1 MAALTDEM
9 LRAVKGELDAQAV
22 YREVKQSGDFA
33 GFARRFMHSDDGR
46 VERNAFWVLTKAT
59 DQELSQLQGMLGEL
73 IDLALKTEHSAV
85 RRLSLN
91 IIERLKMEE
100 DDLRTDFL
108 DFCLEHMADVD
119 ELPGIQSIS
128 MKLAY
133 RMCKF
138 YPELLAEF
146 KATLESMEPDYF
158 KPAVNCVRNRIL
170 NGKLK

>member
-1 MAALTDEM
+1 MEELTDDKV
-9 LRAVKGELDAQAV
+9 RAIFGEIDAQAA
-22 YREVKQSGDFA
+22 YREVRRSGDFV
-33 GFARRFMHSDDGR
+33 GFTRQFMHSDDER
-46 VERNAFWVLTKAT
+46 VARNAFWTLTKAT
-59 DQELSQLQGMLGEL
+59 DKELSQLQPILNEL
-73 IDLALKTEHSAV
+73 MDLALTTTSSSV

-91 IIERLKMEE
+91 IIERLEMKE

-108 DFCLEHMADVD
+108 DFCLEHMADAD

-146 KATLESMEPDYF
+146 KATLESMEPEFF

-170 NGKLK
+170 TGKLK

>member
-1 MAALTDEM
+1 MIEINDDNI
-9 LRAVKGELDAQAV
+9 RAVKNEVDAQAV
-22 YREVKQSGDFA
+22 YREVKQTGDFA

-46 VERNAFWVLTKAT
+46 VARNAFWVLTKAT
-59 DQELSQLQGMLGEL
+59 DQELSQLQSMLHEL
-73 IDLALKTEHSAV
+73 MDLALKTEHSAV

-91 IIERLKMEE
+91 IIERLEMKE

-138 YPELLAEF
+138 YPELMDEF
-146 KATLESMEPDYF
+146 KVTLESMETEYY
-158 KPAVNCVRNRIL
+158 KPAVNCVRSRIL
-170 NGKLK
+170 RGKLS

>member
-1 MAALTDEM
+1 MEISAENI
-9 LRAVKGELDAQAV
+9 RVVKGELDAQAV
-22 YREVKQSGDFA
+22 YREVKQTGDFL
-33 GFARRFMHSDDGR
+33 GFTRQFMHSDDER
-46 VERNAFWVLTKAT
+46 VARNAFWSLTKAT
-59 DQELSQLQGMLGEL
+59 DKELSQLQPILNDL
-73 IDLALKTEHSAV
+73 IDLALTTPSSSV

-91 IIERLKMEE
+91 IIERLEMKE

-108 DFCLEHMADVD
+108 DFCLEHMADTD

-146 KATLESMEPDYF
+146 KTTLESMEPDFF

-170 NGKLK
+170 NGKL

>member
-1 MAALTDEM
+1 MTDEM

-22 YREVKQSGDFA
+22 YREVKQTGDFA
-33 GFARRFMHSDDGR
+33 DFARRFMHSDDGR
-46 VERNAFWVLTKAT
+46 VARNAFWVLTKAS
-59 DQELSQLQGMLGEL
+59 DKELSQLQPILNDC
-73 IDLALKTEHSAV
+73 IDLALTTPSSSV

-100 DDLRTDFL
+100 EDLRTDFL
-108 DFCLEHMADVD
+108 DFCLEHMADTD

-138 YPELLAEF
+138 YPELMDEF
-146 KATLESMEPDYF
+146 KVTLESMETEYY
-158 KPAVNCVRNRIL
+158 KPAVNCVRSRIL
-170 NGKLK
+170 RGKL

>member
-1 MAALTDEM
+1 MEISSEILF
-9 LRAVKGELDAQAV
+9 AVKNEVDAQAV
-22 YREVKQSGDFA
+22 YREIKRTGDFL
-33 GFARRFMHSDDGR
+33 GFIRQYMHSDDER
-46 VERNAFWVLTKAT
+46 VARNAFWSLTKAT
-59 DQELSQLQGMLGEL
+59 DKELSQLQPILNEL
-73 IDLALKTEHSAV
+73 IDLALTTTSSSV
-85 RRLSLN
+85 CRLSLN

-108 DFCLEHMADVD
+108 DFCLEHMADAD

-146 KATLESMEPDYF
+146 KATLESMEPEFF
-158 KPAVNCVRNRIL
+158 KPAVNCVRNKIL
-170 NGKLK
+170 RGRLK

>member
-1 MAALTDEM
+1 MAELTDDKV
-9 LRAVKGELDAQAV
+9 RAIFGEIDAQTA
-22 YREVKQSGDFA
+22 YWEVKRTGDFL
-33 GFARRFMHSDDGR
+33 GFTRQFMHSDDER
-46 VERNAFWVLTKAT
+46 VARNAFWTLTKAT
-59 DQELSQLQGMLGEL
+59 DQELSQLQPILNDLM
-73 IDLALKTEHSAV
+73 DLALTTPSSSV

-91 IIERLKMEE
+91 IIERLDMKE

-138 YPELLAEF
+138 YPELLGEF
-146 KATLESMEPDYF
+146 KATLESMETDFF

-170 NGKLK
+170 IGKLK

>member
-1 MAALTDEM
+1 MEISSEILFAI
-9 LRAVKGELDAQAV
+9 KNELDAQAV
-22 YREVKQSGDFA
+22 YREIKRTGDFL
-33 GFARRFMHSDDGR
+33 GFIRQYMHSDDER
-46 VERNAFWVLTKAT
+46 VARNAFWSLTKAT
-59 DQELSQLQGMLGEL
+59 DKELSQLQTILNEL
-73 IDLALKTEHSAV
+73 MDLALTTPSSSV

-91 IIERLKMEE
+91 IIERLKMGE

-108 DFCLEHMADVD
+108 DFCLEHMADAD

-146 KATLESMEPDYF
+146 KATLESMEPEFF
-158 KPAVNCVRNRIL
+158 KPAVNCVRNKIL
-170 NGKLK
+170 RGRLK

>member
-1 MAALTDEM
+1 MASLTNDRV
-9 LRAVKGELDAQAV
+9 RAVFGELDAQAV
-22 YREVKQSGDFA
+22 YREIKQTGDFV
-33 GFARRFMHSDDGR
+33 GFTRRFMHSDDER
-46 VERNAFWVLTKAT
+46 VARNAFWALTKAT
-59 DQELSQLQGMLGEL
+59 DKELSQLQVILNEL
-73 IDLALKTEHSAV
+73 TDLALTTTSSSV

-91 IIERLKMEE
+91 IIERLKIEE

-138 YPELLAEF
+138 YPELMDEF
-146 KATLESMEPDYF
+146 KVTLESMETSYY
-158 KPAVNCVRNRIL
+158 KPAVNCVRNRIM

>member
-1 MAALTDEM
+1 MEINAEII
-9 LRAVKGELDAQAV
+9 RAVKNEVDAQAV
-22 YREVKQSGDFA
+22 YREIKRTGDFV
-33 GFARRFMHSDDGR
+33 GFACRFMHSEDER
-46 VERNAFWVLTKAT
+46 VARNAFWTLTKAT
-59 DQELSQLQGMLGEL
+59 DKELSQLQSILKEL
-73 IDLALKTEHSAV
+73 IDLALTTSSSSV

-91 IIERLKMEE
+91 IIERLEMKE
-100 DDLRTDFL
+100 DDLRSDFL
-108 DFCLEHMADVD
+108 DFCLEHMADAD

-146 KATLESMEPDYF
+146 KATLESMEPEFF

>member
-1 MAALTDEM
+1 MEISAENI
-9 LRAVKGELDAQAV
+9 RVVKGELDAQAV
-22 YREVKQSGDFA
+22 YREVKQKGDFL
-33 GFARRFMHSDDGR
+33 GFTRQFMHSDDER
-46 VERNAFWVLTKAT
+46 VARNAFWILTKAT
-59 DQELSQLQGMLGEL
+59 DQELSQLQPILDDLME
-73 IDLALKTEHSAV
+73 LALNTTSSSV

-91 IIERLKMEE
+91 IIERLEMKE

-108 DFCLEHMADVD
+108 DFCLEHMADTD

-146 KATLESMEPDYF
+146 KATLESMEPDFF

-170 NGKLK
+170 NGKL

>member
-1 MAALTDEM
+1 MEINAENI
-9 LRAVKGELDAQAV
+9 RVVKNEVDAQAV
-22 YREVKQSGDFA
+22 YREIKRTGDFV
-33 GFARRFMHSDDGR
+33 GFARRFMHSDDAR
-46 VERNAFWVLTKAT
+46 VARNAFWCLTKAT
-59 DQELSQLQGMLGEL
+59 DKELSQLQPILNEL
-73 IDLALKTEHSAV
+73 IDLALTTTSSSV
-85 RRLSLN
+85 CRLSLN
-91 IIERLKMEE
+91 IIERLEMKE

-108 DFCLEHMADVD
+108 DFCLEHMADAD

-128 MKLAY
+128 MKLAH

-146 KATLESMEPDYF
+146 KATLESMEPDFF

>member
-1 MAALTDEM
+1 MDINDDSI
-9 LRAVKGELDAQAV
+9 RAVKGEFDAQAV
-22 YREVKQSGDFA
+22 YREVKQKGDFL
-33 GFARRFMHSDDGR
+33 GFTRQFMHSDDER
-46 VERNAFWVLTKAT
+46 VARNAFWSLTKAT
-59 DQELSQLQGMLGEL
+59 DKELFQLQPILNDL
-73 IDLALKTEHSAV
+73 IDLALTTPSSSV

-91 IIERLKMEE
+91 IIERLEMKE

-108 DFCLEHMADVD
+108 DFCLEHMADAD

-146 KATLESMEPDYF
+146 KTTLESMEPDFF

-170 NGKLK
+170 NGKL

>member
-1 MAALTDEM
+1 MEISSEILF
-9 LRAVKGELDAQAV
+9 AVKNEVDAQAV
-22 YREVKQSGDFA
+22 YREIKRTGDFL
-33 GFARRFMHSDDGR
+33 GFIRQYMHSDDER
-46 VERNAFWVLTKAT
+46 VARNALWSLTKAT
-59 DQELSQLQGMLGEL
+59 DKELSQLQPILNEL
-73 IDLALKTEHSAV
+73 IELALTTPSSLV

-108 DFCLEHMADVD
+108 DFCLEHMADAD

-146 KATLESMEPDYF
+146 KATLESMEPEFF

>member
-22 YREVKQSGDFA
+22 YREIKRTGDFL
-33 GFARRFMHSDDGR
+33 GFIRQYMHSDDER
-46 VERNAFWVLTKAT
+46 VARNAFWSLTKAT
-59 DQELSQLQGMLGEL
+59 DKELSQLQPILNEL
-73 IDLALKTEHSAV
+73 IELAMTTPSSSV
-85 RRLSLN
+85 CRLSLN

-108 DFCLEHMADVD
+108 DFCLEHMADAD

-146 KATLESMEPDYF
+146 KATLESMEPEFF

-170 NGKLK
+170 NGKL

>member
-1 MAALTDEM
+1 MIEINDENI
-9 LRAVKGELDAQAV
+9 RAVKNEADAQAV
-22 YREVKQSGDFA
+22 YREVKRSGDFA

-46 VERNAFWVLTKAT
+46 VARNAFWVLTKAT
-59 DQELSQLQGMLGEL
+59 DQELSQLQGMLHEL
-73 IDLALKTEHSAV
+73 MDLAINTENSAV

-138 YPELLAEF
+138 YPELMDEF
-146 KATLESMEPDYF
+146 KVTLESMETEYY
-158 KPAVNCVRNRIL
+158 KPAVNCVRSRIL
-170 NGKLK
+170 RGKL

>member
-22 YREVKQSGDFA
+22 YREVKQSGDFL
-33 GFARRFMHSDDGR
+33 GFTRQFMLGDEER
-46 VERNAFWVLTKAT
+46 VVRNAFWVLTKAT
-59 DQELSQLQGMLGEL
+59 DKELSQLQVMLNEL
-73 IDLALKTEHSAV
+73 IELALKTPWSSV

-91 IIERLKMEE
+91 IIERLEMKE

-146 KATLESMEPDYF
+146 KTTLESMELEYY
-158 KPAVNCVRNRIL
+158 KPAVNCVRSRIL
-170 NGKLK
+170 SGKLK